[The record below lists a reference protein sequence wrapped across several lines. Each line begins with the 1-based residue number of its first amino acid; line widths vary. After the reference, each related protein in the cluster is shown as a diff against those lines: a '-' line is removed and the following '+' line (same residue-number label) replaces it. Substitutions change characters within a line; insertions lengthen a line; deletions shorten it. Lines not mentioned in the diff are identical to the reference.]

1 MFCVAKHCLDD
12 WDGTVSIEYALIAG
26 LVSMAVVAALTVLG
40 PSLNDAFF
48 TSVAGT
54 ISAAAP

>member
-1 MFCVAKHCLDD
+1 MLCVAKHCLND

-26 LVSMAVVAALTVLG
+26 LVSMALVAVLAALGST
-40 PSLNDAFF
+40 LNDAYFA
-48 TSVAGT
+48 SIAGT

>member
-1 MFCVAKHCLDD
+1 MLCVAKHCLDD

-26 LVSMAVVAALTVLG
+26 LVSMAVVAVLAALGST
-40 PSLNDAFF
+40 LNDAYF
-48 TSVAGT
+48 TSIAGT

>member
-1 MFCVAKHCLDD
+1 MLCVAKHCLDD
-12 WDGTVSIEYALIAG
+12 WDGTVSVEYALIAG
-26 LVSMAVVAALTVLG
+26 LISMAVVAALSALG
-40 PSLNDAFF
+40 PTLNDAFF

>member
-1 MFCVAKHCLDD
+1 MLCAAKHCLDE
-12 WDGTVSIEYALIAG
+12 WDGTVSIEYALIAA
-26 LVSMAVVAALTVLG
+26 LISMAIVSALSVLG
-40 PSLNDAFF
+40 PTLNDAFF